1 MKKKYLLGALSVFL
15 LASCSNDEVTEIN
28 QGEAIQFTASAGKA
42 ARSVITTT
50 ASINNFKVWAYTGDQ
65 TYMDGVEVTKTGDN
79 WSYGNLK
86 YWPQEAAVD
95 FYSVNPT
102 TYTVDADK
110 KIVDFA
116 VADEVAN
123 QIDLLYA
130 ANIGETKAA
139 HKNTPVAVNFR
150 HALSQ
155 IVFKAKVKEGSNL
168 KVKIDGV
175 RIAQLEWK
183 GTLTYPTATTAAD
196 AADVANTWGTWANT
210 RTAEEN
216 KKFYAAGITS
226 QTITAGQTVALTTE
240 NSGELLLM
248 PQTLSPWT
256 VGTDNTEN
264 KSYFLVDCQIWDGDV
279 QLWPVEN
286 TTAEVAIPVSEI
298 TWAQGKKYIY
308 TFIFGEG
315 GGYVPPTDPDDPTP
329 DPDSPKPDSDKPQPG
344 DPDKPQPGDPVL
356 VGINFT
362 VTVDDF
368 VLGNEIDVN
377 MK

>member
-102 TYTVDADK
+102 TYTVDANK
-110 KIVDFA
+110 QIVNFA

-130 ANIGETKAA
+130 ANIGETKAD
-139 HKNTPVAVNFR
+139 HKNAPVAVNFR

-183 GTLTYPTATTAAD
+183 GTLTYPTATTVAD
-196 AADVANTWGTWANT
+196 ATAANTWGTWTNT

-216 KKFYAAGITS
+216 KKFYAAGITP
-226 QTITAGQTVALTTE
+226 QTITAGQPVALTTAG
-240 NSGELLLM
+240 SGELLLM

-256 VGTDNTEN
+256 VGKDNT
-264 KSYFLVDCQIWDGDV
+264 KQDSYFLVDCQIWDGDV
-279 QLWPVEN
+279 QLWPIN
-286 TTAEVAIPVSEI
+286 DGTAEVAIPVSKI
-298 TWAQGKKYIY
+298 TWEQGKKYIY

-315 GGYVPPTDPDDPTP
+315 GGYVPPTDPDDPTDP
-329 DPDSPKPDSDKPQPG
+329 DPNDPTDPD

>member
-1 MKKKYLLGALSVFL
+1 MKKKYLLGVLSVFL

-102 TYTVDADK
+102 TYTVDANK
-110 KIVDFA
+110 QIVNFA

-139 HKNTPVAVNFR
+139 HKNAPVAVNFR

-183 GTLTYPTATTAAD
+183 GTLTYPTATTVAD
-196 AADVANTWGTWANT
+196 ATAANTWGTWANT
-210 RTAEEN
+210 RTANEN
-216 KKFYAAGITS
+216 KKFYAAGITT
-226 QTITAGQTVALTTE
+226 QTIEAGQIKELTTAG
-240 NSGELLLM
+240 SGELLLM

-256 VGTDNTEN
+256 VGTDNTEK

-279 QLWPVEN
+279 QLWPIN
-286 TTAEVAIPVSEI
+286 DGTAEVAIPVSEI

-315 GGYVPPTDPDDPTP
+315 GGYVPPTDPDDPTDP
-329 DPDSPKPDSDKPQPG
+329 DPNDPTDPD

>member
-1 MKKKYLLGALSVFL
+1 MKKRFLLGALSVFL

-50 ASINNFKVWAYTGDQ
+50 STIDKFKVWAYTSGQ
-65 TYMDGVEVTKTGDN
+65 TYMDGVEVTKGTDSK

-102 TYTVDADK
+102 TYTVDANK
-110 KIVDFA
+110 QIVNFE
-116 VADEVAN
+116 VADEVED

-130 ANIGETKAA
+130 ANIGERKAA
-139 HKNTPVAVNFR
+139 HKESPVLVNFR

-155 IVFKAKVKEGSNL
+155 IVFKAKVNQGSSL

-183 GTLTYPTATTAAD
+183 GTLKYPTATTVAD
-196 AADVANTWGTWANT
+196 ATAAANTWGTWTNT
-210 RTAEEN
+210 RTAQED
-216 KKFYAAGITS
+216 KKFYAAGITP

-248 PQTLSPWT
+248 PQELNPWT
-256 VGTDNTEN
+256 VGKDNAN
-264 KSYFLVDCQIWDGDV
+264 DDSYFLVDCQIWDGNV
-279 QLWPVEN
+279 QLWPVGN
-286 TTAEVAIPVSEI
+286 TTAEVAVPVSAI
-298 TWAQGKKYIY
+298 TWEQGKKYIY

-329 DPDSPKPDSDKPQPG
+329 DPDSPKPDPDKPQPG

-368 VLGNEIDVN
+368 VLGNEIDVE
-377 MK
+377 M